1 MDDKNSTSADIKS
14 TKKIFDLNNTL
25 EEKTISF
32 KRTHLYATLL
42 PLAFVAGLSVG
53 FLFWGRDAP
62 NSKTD
67 EKMAPTSVSQA
78 AAPAQGAAPTQQAV
92 KRYDIPEDDDPSIGP
107 NNAPITIIEFS
118 DYECGYCQR
127 WHQEVFPRILADYPD
142 QVRIIYRDF
151 PLTSIH
157 PSATSAAE
165 SANCATEQD
174 AFWDYHDLLFST
186 SKLDKET
193 YLQFAKDLKLD
204 LDEFETCLNS
214 GRYREEVELDY
225 QFAASMGIQ
234 STPTFFLNGLPII
247 GAQPYDIFK
256 KIIDSELAGEIP

>member
-1 MDDKNSTSADIKS
+1 M
-14 TKKIFDLNNTL
+14 

-53 FLFWGRDAP
+53 FLFWGRDARTP
-62 NSKTD
+62 KT
-67 EKMAPTSVSQA
+67 EENMAPTSVSQA
-78 AAPAQGAAPTQQAV
+78 ADPAQETTPTQQAV
-92 KRYDIPEDDDPSIGP
+92 KRYEIPEDDDPTIGP
-107 NNAPITIIEFS
+107 NDAPITIIEFS
-118 DYECGYCQR
+118 DYQCGYCQR
-127 WHQEVFPRILADYPD
+127 WHKDVFPRILEDFPD

-151 PLTSIH
+151 PLASIH
-157 PSATSAAE
+157 PNAIPAAE
-165 SANCATEQD
+165 SANCAAEQD
-174 AFWDYHDLLFST
+174 AFWDYHDRLFSG
-186 SKLDKET
+186 SELNKEM

-204 LDEFETCLNS
+204 LDKFETCLDS

-225 QFAASMGIQ
+225 QFASSIGIQ

-247 GAQPYDIFK
+247 GAQPYDVFK